1 MVDLKA
7 DLNDNKKQIYIVQ
20 LKKGKTLEDFQ
31 QDGTFF
37 LMIEDGTE
45 FPKEDRRITIFSDN
59 KPYQY
64 YYPRDGK
71 LFNETFE
78 LIYKHESKSK
88 SKSASKSKSK
98 SKSASKSKSK
108 SKSKSRSPSSSAS
121 SRSSRSSSASSSSAS
136 RSLPSLRSESDSVYL
151 TEPVRNDK
159 SASASPTVW
168 NPINK
173 IDDTML
179 TREIL
184 KEEEIKNKKNEIIGK
199 KTTLAPLRS
208 TKIFGGKK
216 SKKATRKKRA

>member
-1 MVDLKA
+1 MADLKA

-37 LMIEDGTE
+37 LIIEDGTE
-45 FPKEDRRITIFSDN
+45 FPKEDRRITIFSGN

-78 LIYKHESKSK
+78 LIYKHESKPKSSPKLVSK
-88 SKSASKSKSK
+88 SSSA
-98 SKSASKSKSK
+98 
-108 SKSKSRSPSSSAS
+108 SKSRSPSSSAS
-121 SRSSRSSSASSSSAS
+121 SRSSRSSSAS
-136 RSLPSLRSESDSVYL
+136 RSLPSLRSVSDSVYL
-151 TEPVRNDK
+151 TEPVTKEK

-168 NPINK
+168 NPISK

-184 KEEEIKNKKNEIIGK
+184 KEEEIKTKPKKLLSRIFGKSKKGK
-199 KTTLAPLRS
+199 KTTLGPLTA

-216 SKKATRKKRA
+216 SKKATRKKRT

>member
-1 MVDLKA
+1 MADLKA

-59 KPYQY
+59 KPYPYQY

-78 LIYKHESKSK
+78 LIYKHE
-88 SKSASKSKSK
+88 SKSK